1 MANLR
6 VSMMISIV
14 LAIVHQQVFVA
25 IVTSTTSVQS
35 ADELLDD

>member
-1 MANLR
+1 MANQR
-6 VSMMISIV
+6 ASMMISIV

-25 IVTSTTSVQS
+25 IVTSTLSVQS